1 MVQKNIER
9 FKLIFLVLLRMQR
22 ETIRTRMETASIKPN
37 QLNENEIK
45 SILDFLNNTKDASSI
60 AAKIEVIGERDIGIK
75 IAEAI
80 VAKRAEIGG
89 FKSLDDVMSVPGI
102 GEKRFTD
109 IAVSVLAREVE
120 PERIYFK
127 QLLLQNPNYFGNIKD
142 SMLEPVKPLK
152 LSTKYEELMCIGY
165 NPPSKRLEAVV
176 HIKQSF
182 GYGGG
187 VCSAGTQEYV
197 RFFIDWNNDGNWKD
211 VGMVSFT
218 VYNILGEKPLEYA
231 VTLAIDV
238 DDVFCKVEKLPK
250 VRAILSWNV
259 MPPAND
265 PNWVPVWGN
274 VKDTQIQIDTFKWL
288 PLKDFV
294 KVLNVQIPIELA
306 EIDMEQK
313 IMLKEPKEL
322 SIIQLKE
329 LYKDKGKEVPE
340 HRFAFKDVYK
350 MLSTQVNPIEAAYI
364 ASQYGINLSDIVS
377 KISQILYNTT
387 YEEITCVGLDTNEDA
402 LIAVVRMKLPSGYSG
417 NLCTSGS
424 VEYVSF
430 WIDWLDGSGW
440 TYAGTTSVRVH
451 DISSMPKEGLDYSVY
466 LPVDLSSK
474 RQLCEQGP
482 KMARVR
488 AILSWNVMPPAN
500 DPNWVPVWGNRMDTR
515 VHISSGTPAKEGEHI
530 PYIINVGSMNVCNI
544 DQSTGLANGPS
555 TGTAN
560 FTAVDSPF
568 GGTVTI
574 SGYIANPPH
583 YLSGGN
589 AGTKLKYK
597 VSVRQLSPIVT
608 QWQAVTNPFWIQV
621 TEQMSSLTPV
631 TYNMLQTPDQNGYFE
646 YIQDNPPGPWRDV
659 FADVLARWNT
669 SGLSDGLWEIKID
682 VLNPVTNQTWTTGT
696 LICSNGKHISTVKV
710 RLDNTKPKAEL
721 TIDMIANS
729 DYISNPVATPTSP
742 MAICGKMKAG
752 VYIIGRF
759 SAKDVGTFAEHF
771 YSYSFAVLPSS
782 IGGNPT
788 PQNFKHMPAANS
800 YPSILTT
807 GIQLPP
813 PPPYPIPLPD
823 GIWQLNTNGMLPC
836 GYVVRLTVSDRT
848 IVDSSYIGWRDEE
861 EVGFCLE

>member
-1 MVQKNIER
+1 
-9 FKLIFLVLLRMQR
+9 
-22 ETIRTRMETASIKPN
+22 METASVKPD
-37 QLNENEIK
+37 QLSENEIK
-45 SILDFLNNTKDASSI
+45 SILDFLNNTRDASDI
-60 AAKIEVIGERDIGIK
+60 AAKIEIPGERDVGIK
-75 IAEAI
+75 IAQAI
-80 VAKRAEIGG
+80 VAHRAKIGG
-89 FKSLDDVMSVPGI
+89 FKSLDDVMNVPGI

-120 PERIYFK
+120 PERMYFK

-142 SMLEPVKPLK
+142 SILQPVKPLQ
-152 LSTKYEELMCIGY
+152 LNTKYEELMCIGY

-197 RFFIDWNNDGNWKD
+197 RFFIDWNNDGSWKD

-218 VYNILGEKPLEYA
+218 VYNILGKKPLEYA
-231 VTLAIDV
+231 ATLTIDA
-238 DDVFCKVEKLPK
+238 DDVFCKVEKLPR

-265 PNWVPVWGN
+265 PNWIPVWGN
-274 VKDTQIQIDTFKWL
+274 VKEVQVQIDTFKWIIFKDL
-288 PLKDFV
+288 VKLLK
-294 KVLNVQIPIELA
+294 VQMPVELA
-306 EIDMEQK
+306 EIDIDQK

-322 SIIQLKE
+322 SVIQLKE

-350 MLSTQVNPIEAAYI
+350 MLSTQVNPIEAANI
-364 ASQYGINLSDIVS
+364 AAQYGINLSDIVNN
-377 KISQILYNTT
+377 ILQILYNTT

-402 LIAVVRMKLPSGYSG
+402 LVSVVRIKMPYGYSG
-417 NLCTSGS
+417 NLCTKGS
-424 VEYVSF
+424 MEYISF

-440 TYAGTTSVRVH
+440 TYAGTTAVNVH
-451 DISSMPKEGLDYSVY
+451 DISSIPKDGLYYSVY
-466 LPVDLSSK
+466 LPVDLSTR
-474 RQLCEQGP
+474 RQPCGQGP

-500 DPNWVPVWGNRMDTR
+500 DPNWNPVWGNRMDTH
-515 VHISSGTPAKEGEHI
+515 VHIPPGITVKEGECI

-544 DQSTGLANGPS
+544 DQNTGLANGPS

-568 GGTVTI
+568 GGIVTI
-574 SGYIANPPH
+574 SGYITNPPH

-589 AGTKLKYK
+589 AGAKLKYK
-597 VSVRQLSPIVT
+597 VSVRQLNPIVT
-608 QWQAVTNPFWIQV
+608 QWQAVTDPFWIQV
-621 TEQMSSLTPV
+621 TEQIGSTPV
-631 TYNMLQTPDQNGYFE
+631 TYNMLQMPDSNGYFE

-669 SGLSDGLWEIKID
+669 SGLSNGLWEIKID

-696 LICSNGKHISTVKV
+696 LICSNGESRSTVKV
-710 RLDNTKPKAEL
+710 RLDNTRPEAEL

-729 DYISNPVATPTSP
+729 DYISNPAATPTSP
-742 MAICGKMKAG
+742 MAICGKMKSG

-759 SAKDVGTFAEHF
+759 KAKDTGTFAEHF
-771 YSYSFAVLPSS
+771 YSYSFEVLPSS

-788 PQNFKHMPAANS
+788 PQNFKHVPAADL
-800 YPSILTT
+800 YPAIPTT
-807 GIQLPP
+807 GIQLPS
-813 PPPYPIPLPD
+813 PPPYPLPLPD

-848 IVDSSYIGWRDEE
+848 IVNSSSIGWKDVK